1 MKSSFICTMVFFVAV
16 AVTGCDSGGGDAA
29 ALDVDKSDVEKYN
42 EMMADSMAGYEEA
55 ESAIKEGE

>member
-1 MKSSFICTMVFFVAV
+1 MVFFVAV